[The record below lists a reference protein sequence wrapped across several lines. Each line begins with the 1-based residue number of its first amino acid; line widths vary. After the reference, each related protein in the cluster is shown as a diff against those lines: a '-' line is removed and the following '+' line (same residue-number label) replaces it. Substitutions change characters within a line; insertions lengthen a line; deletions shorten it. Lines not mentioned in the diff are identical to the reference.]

1 MAGDNLKHRAK
12 RGFIWNTVERLATNG
27 IQFILTVILARL
39 LSPDDYGIIAMPAIF
54 LAIAQVLI
62 DSGFANALIR
72 KQDLNEK
79 DLSTAFYFN
88 IFVGLASYLILFLAS
103 PIIADFFKTPI
114 LSKLLKVTALVIFF
128 NSLGIVQQALM
139 TKRMD
144 FKIQAVISACST
156 FFSGVI
162 GVWMAY
168 SGYGVWSLVFQQ
180 VSASLLRVALL
191 WFYGHW
197 HPLRLWSKES
207 FHYLWT
213 FGNKIVIIG
222 LLDSIFNNI
231 YAFIIGKQYNA
242 NDLGNYTRAQQFVE
256 LPIKNIGGIVQ
267 RVTFPL
273 LSEIQDEKNR
283 LRDVYLKLIE
293 MTSLLVFPLMM
304 GLAAMADP
312 LIISLLGVKWSSCVI
327 MFQILCAAKIWTPIN
342 SINSNLL
349 QVKARTDLLLRVE
362 IGKKT
367 ILILAICLTFNYGVL
382 YLISG
387 YATCSVFVF
396 IINTFYT
403 KQLTGISLKDQ
414 FRIILPTLFISVL
427 MLVTIVFFN
436 SLLYSN
442 YLKIVI
448 DSIFGFVVFFTYLF
462 YFKHDIFVL
471 LKSNILKQKV

>member
-1 MAGDNLKHRAK
+1 MARDNLKHRAK
-12 RGFIWNTVERLATNG
+12 RGFIWNTVERLVTNG

-39 LSPDDYGIIAMPAIF
+39 LSPEDYGIIAMPAIF

-72 KQDLNEK
+72 KQDLDEK

-103 PIIADFFKTPI
+103 PFIADFFKTPI

-128 NSLGIVQQALM
+128 HSLGIVQQALM

-156 FFSGVI
+156 FLSGVI

-168 SGYGVWSLVFQQ
+168 NGYGVWSLVFQQ
-180 VSASLLRVALL
+180 VSASLLRVVLL

-273 LSEIQDEKNR
+273 LSEIQDEKKR
-283 LRDVYLKLIE
+283 LRDIYLKLIE

-312 LIISLLGVKWSSCVI
+312 LIISLLGAKWSGCVI
-327 MFQILCAAKIWTPIN
+327 MFQVLCAAKIWTPIN

-362 IGKKT
+362 IGKKR
-367 ILILAICLTFNYGVL
+367 Y
-382 YLISG
+382 
-387 YATCSVFVF
+387 
-396 IINTFYT
+396 
-403 KQLTGISLKDQ
+403 
-414 FRIILPTLFISVL
+414 
-427 MLVTIVFFN
+427 
-436 SLLYSN
+436 
-442 YLKIVI
+442 
-448 DSIFGFVVFFTYLF
+448 
-462 YFKHDIFVL
+462 
-471 LKSNILKQKV
+471 